1 MTNDK
6 ILDLNILAPST
17 FTQNVTNPNPN
28 ITNASPPS
36 TGATLGNQSL
46 QEDAED
52 ELEEEFLDYSV
63 NFRHLGGVGE
73 CRHDFHCIGS
83 EACVNFKGN
92 YM

>member
-1 MTNDK
+1 M
-6 ILDLNILAPST
+6 
-17 FTQNVTNPNPN
+17 
-28 ITNASPPS
+28 
-36 TGATLGNQSL
+36 GNQSL

-83 EACVNFKGN
+83 EACVNYKGN